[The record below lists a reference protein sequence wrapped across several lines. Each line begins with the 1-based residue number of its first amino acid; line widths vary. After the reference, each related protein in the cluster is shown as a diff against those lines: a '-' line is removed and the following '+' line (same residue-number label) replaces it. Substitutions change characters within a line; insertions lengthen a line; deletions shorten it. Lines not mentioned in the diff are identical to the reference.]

1 MKKLGMLPNPEK
13 DPRLKCSKKICAY
26 LKKIGAQVYTLPEY
40 ADLAKDIHIVSKEEL
55 YQEVEC
61 IIAIGGD
68 GTMLRVSHDAAKAKK
83 PILGI
88 NFGKVGYM
96 AELEYSEIEM
106 LSALIEDKFSY
117 DKRSMLDVVVMRNGK
132 ELYRSIA
139 LNDAVVT
146 KGLVSRLV
154 DIDIYSE
161 KGFITSYKADGLIAS
176 TPTGSTGYSIAAG
189 GPIIEPSSRSI
200 IVTPIAPHSL
210 VNRSIV
216 FDDEAK
222 ITIVAKNIANKDAY
236 LDVDGFENVRLQEG
250 DEVVVSR
257 SRKYTNL
264 IKIKNLNFYEIL
276 NSKLGGNGGAKK

>member
-1 MKKLGMLPNPEK
+1 MKKLGILPNPEK
-13 DPRLKCSKKICAY
+13 DPRLKSSKKICST
-26 LKKIGAQVYTLPEY
+26 LKKLGADVYTLPEY
-40 ADLAKDIHIVSKEEL
+40 GDLAKDINIVDKETL
-55 YQEVEC
+55 YKEVEC

-96 AELEYSEIEM
+96 AELEFSEIEM
-106 LSALIEDKFSY
+106 LAALIEDNYTY
-117 DKRSMLDVVVMRNGK
+117 DKRSMLDVIVMRNSK

-146 KGLVSRLV
+146 KGIVSRLV
-154 DIDIYSE
+154 DIEIYTE
-161 KGFITSYKADGLIAS
+161 KGFITSYKADGIIAS
-176 TPTGSTGYSIAAG
+176 TPTGSTGYSLAAG

-200 IVTPIAPHSL
+200 IVSPIAPHSL

-222 ITIVAKNIANKDAY
+222 ITIIAKNIASKDAY

-250 DEVVVSR
+250 DEVVVTR
-257 SRKYTNL
+257 SRKYINL

-276 NSKLGGNGGAKK
+276 NSKLGNGGTRK